1 MIYLY
6 VKTHNKTGLKYLGK
20 TIQDPYKY
28 PGSGKRWKRH
38 IKKHGKDLTTEIL
51 LTTESKEELKETGLF
66 FSKLWN
72 VVESN
77 EWANCKPEEGDG
89 GDTWT
94 NNPNKELTS
103 EKIRKANLGRKWTTS
118 QLEKFINT
126 KRNKDYSYSGND
138 TKDHRTFIGKTHSE
152 KSKVLNSLNN
162 RKEDA
167 KKRQVRTDFKMN
179 DVFRE
184 KCVLANL
191 GKPKTTEHK
200 KKLSVAQTGKMPGN
214 VKIVLIGD
222 QEYIGLQRAADSLQI
237 PVSTLR
243 NRIKSKNIHYS
254 HIRYK

>member
-1 MIYLY
+1 
-6 VKTHNKTGLKYLGK
+6 
-20 TIQDPYKY
+20 
-28 PGSGKRWKRH
+28 
-38 IKKHGKDLTTEIL
+38 
-51 LTTESKEELKETGLF
+51 
-66 FSKLWN
+66 
-72 VVESN
+72 
-77 EWANCKPEEGDG
+77 
-89 GDTWT
+89 
-94 NNPNKELTS
+94 
-103 EKIRKANLGRKWTTS
+103 
-118 QLEKFINT
+118 
-126 KRNKDYSYSGND
+126 
-138 TKDHRTFIGKTHSE
+138 
-152 KSKVLNSLNN
+152 
-162 RKEDA
+162 
-167 KKRQVRTDFKMN
+167 MN